1 MQSDLCVCLGFAVD
15 KRLVLIVVI
24 ETYAFSST
32 SLLWEGDN
40 YIKDYWRHLLSGISS
55 SCTLTI
61 IRQNCCRT
69 SAKRDN
75 HFQVTSDHLILVNLS
90 VLSFFR
96 TPGIPF
102 S

>member
-1 MQSDLCVCLGFAVD
+1 MKVKPDTRDKLTMHAERFMCLSCFAVD

-69 SAKRDN
+69 FAKRDN
-75 HFQVTSDHLILVNLS
+75 HFSGHK
-90 VLSFFR
+90 
-96 TPGIPF
+96 
-102 S
+102 

>member
-69 SAKRDN
+69 FAKRDN
-75 HFQVTSDHLILVNLS
+75 HFSGHE
-90 VLSFFR
+90 
-96 TPGIPF
+96 
-102 S
+102 